1 MNKTLL
7 IAKHEFFSN
16 VTRKGYLLFAVIV
29 PILFLLSAAMLAIFG
44 TGVSKEEVLIR
55 AMETPIPLPLVIP
68 SIMGAIFSL
77 AIFISSGFLLYGII
91 EEKENRLIEILLTSV
106 SERQLITGK
115 ILGLGM
121 LGITQLVMWIIVSL
135 LAITIL
141 PAILWMAHL
150 QGINA
155 LQIILISVFFI
166 LGYFLF
172 ATILAGIGS
181 VLSDTKEA
189 SPISGAITT
198 ISLLP
203 SWIVIFFFGDPNS
216 MVPTILSYI
225 PVTAPT
231 TMAIRVLMTD
241 PPVIE
246 IITSIIITVITIAAI
261 IFLVEKNL
269 KKNLLTYAKK
279 TKLLG

>member
-1 MNKTLL
+1 MDAGIKKGGKMNKTLL

-91 EEKENRLIEILLTSV
+91 EEKENRLIEIL
-106 SERQLITGK
+106 
-115 ILGLGM
+115 
-121 LGITQLVMWIIVSL
+121 TQLVMWIIVSL

>member
-1 MNKTLL
+1 MNKMLL

-29 PILFLLSAAMLAIFG
+29 PVLFLISAIMLAVFG
-44 TGVSKEEVLIR
+44 YDIPKEEVMLR
-55 AMETPIPLPLVIP
+55 AMHTPIPLPLVIP

-106 SERQLITGK
+106 SERELLTGK

-121 LGITQLVMWIIVSL
+121 MGITQLIIWITASL
-135 LAITIL
+135 LAITVL
-141 PAILWMAHL
+141 PEILWMAHL
-150 QGINA
+150 EAVSAI
-155 LQIILISVFFI
+155 QIILISVFFI

-181 VLSDTKEA
+181 ILSDTKEA

-198 ISLLP
+198 VSLLP
-203 SWIVIFFFGDPNS
+203 SWIVIFFFADPNS
-216 MVPTILSYI
+216 VIPTILSYI
-225 PVTAPT
+225 PITAPT
-231 TMAIRVLMTD
+231 TMAIRVLMTN
-241 PPVIE
+241 PPITE
-246 IITSIIITVITIAAI
+246 TIISIILTIVTIAI
-261 IFLVEKNL
+261 IILVVEKNL
-269 KKNLLTYAKK
+269 KRNLLMYAKR